1 MLTALWLGTFLV
13 PVDDCL
19 VTNAVLVVKDLVGP
33 VRIQLGA
40 ETGKSS
46 TLRICGN
53 VLMIRV
59 SS

>member
-19 VTNAVLVVKDLVGP
+19 VTNAVLVVKDLVDP

-40 ETGKSS
+40 GTGKKA
-46 TLRICGN
+46 LP
-53 VLMIRV
+53 
-59 SS
+59 